1 MEKEKINLEDFL
13 EFLRS
18 RNEFFVDS
26 KGVINYSEYYD
37 YNDSLRMETMEE
49 IIKDKE
55 SDTSIEN
62 EVQWYLYDNDYTS
75 YDEVMS
81 TVCHDYAEREGL
93 DYDEVED
100 DLYEIIHDHVE
111 YHPNIDQLLSN
122 SKPDDLHIM
131 FGDNWDDEYAKMEIW
146 NNFLSDIEDDNA
158 NEDETNEILS
168 KTYLGWLL
176 DTQGYKPYDVF
187 KNHNE
192 KLGNKF
198 LDQVYSEL
206 FEYITSLVGMQLTA
220 VINTGNWDAIL
231 CIHEHKPFIIKKGT
245 SFGLFNTVH
254 GSGAGFEIEIEK
266 DIIIKDIPYTY
277 SLTSNSVFGSYSPSV
292 VYGQSIAIG
301 DENLDLVKEEEQR
314 EV

>member
-1 MEKEKINLEDFL
+1 MEKEKINLDDFL

-81 TVCHDYAEREGL
+81 TVCYDYAEREGL

-146 NNFLSDIEDDNA
+146 NNFLSDIEDDNT

-220 VINTGNWDAIL
+220 VINTGNWDTIL

-277 SLTSNSVFGSYSPSV
+277 SLTSNSGFGSYSPSV

>member
-1 MEKEKINLEDFL
+1 MEKEKINLDDFL

-93 DYDEVED
+93 DYDEAED

-131 FGDNWDDEYAKMEIW
+131 FGDNWDDEYTKMEIW
-146 NNFLSDIEDDNA
+146 NNFLSDIEDNNT

-176 DTQGYKPYDVF
+176 NTQGYKPYDVF

-220 VINTGNWDAIL
+220 AINTGNWDAIL
-231 CIHEHKPFIIKKGT
+231 CIHERKPFIIKKGT

-266 DIIIKDIPYTY
+266 DIIVKDTPYTY
-277 SLTSNSVFGSYSPSV
+277 SLTSGSGFGSYSPSV
-292 VYGQSIAIG
+292 VYGGSVATG
-301 DENLDLVKEEEQR
+301 NENLECVKEEERR